1 MWEQNN
7 LGLEDSWW
15 GTGSWRKLNTELWS
29 CPAVRDTHIRRFQF
43 SWPAIRLL
51 VHTSSWMRGIY
62 WHLPEPRKSVSRKF
76 SRENYPKIAFVASWC
91 LQLSTPGVRR
101 NILLKMREKKR
112 RLELKNVLEKRFEL
126 FSLDLFFA
134 QSCYFFK
141 KYASKSNAQYSAPCE
156 GRSSEGVRRVRVTQI
171 KLWTKQQHRSK

>member
-1 MWEQNN
+1 MWEKNN

-15 GTGSWRKLNTELWS
+15 RTGSWWKLNTELWS
-29 CPAVRDTHIRRFQF
+29 YQAVRDTRRFQF

-62 WHLPEPRKSVSRKF
+62 WHLPKPRKSVSRKF

-91 LQLSTPGVRR
+91 LQLSTGVRR
-101 NILLKMREKKR
+101 NILLKMRIKKR
-112 RLELKNVLEKRFEL
+112 RFELKNVLEKRFEL
-126 FSLDLFFA
+126 FSLCLFSA
-134 QSCYFFK
+134 QSAYFFW
-141 KYASKSNAQYSAPCE
+141 KYASKSNAQYSAPGE